1 MPYVAVSCVDGR
13 RERRR
18 RPLLDCVAVRLE
30 DAVPVRPFRWPTGG
44 RHFPG
49 WYWAA
54 TTGQHVGF
62 ESWLERDHLVL
73 MDFDPAVVGVASQPF
88 WLHWHDGSRERRH
101 APDFFVRRADGS
113 AVVVDVRAHDWIA
126 PRDAEAFEVTRRA
139 CAGAGWDFERVGTP
153 EAVLLANV
161 RWLSRYRHPRCRQGP
176 VAAPADGRLLA
187 TGAADARG
195 RCGRRPA
202 RDAAGAVPPAIAGH
216 EDRHVQM
223 NSELPPRFA
232 PLPVRLR
239 PCLGE
244 SANSY
249 IRRLARAN
257 HLKPSF
263 LHCYLCGPPQWFG
276 KPLLEHLATAAG
288 RSPEVLERAL
298 ADADALGGTNRPCRR
313 LPR

>member
-1 MPYVAVSCVDGR
+1 MAVPAEADGAVPYVEVSCMEGR

-18 RPLLDCVAVRLE
+18 RPLLDCVSVRFE
-30 DAVPVRPFRWPTGG
+30 DAVPVRPFRWPPGG

-113 AVVVDVRAHDWIA
+113 AVVVDVRADDWIA

-139 CAGAGWDFERVGTP
+139 CTEAGWGFERVGTP

-161 RWLSRYRHPRCRQGP
+161 RWLSRYRHPRCRRGP
-176 VAAPADGRLLA
+176 VAARLMEVFSQPGPLMP
-187 TGAADARG
+187 GA
-195 RCGRRPA
+195 
-202 RDAAGAVPPAIAGH
+202 DAAG
-216 EDRHVQM
+216 DR
-223 NSELPPRFA
+223 LA
-232 PLPVRLR
+232 TLPVLFHLLWRQELSAEGIAVELLGPRTVVRLS
-239 PCLGE
+239 G
-244 SANSY
+244 
-249 IRRLARAN
+249 
-257 HLKPSF
+257 
-263 LHCYLCGPPQWFG
+263 GG
-276 KPLLEHLATAAG
+276 AG
-288 RSPEVLERAL
+288 
-298 ADADALGGTNRPCRR
+298 
-313 LPR
+313 